1 MTDENLKLNLVDY
14 ARRAYNRGLVG
25 GTGGNFSAR
34 LGSGKMAITASGL
47 NLGDTS
53 EENLVEMDIST
64 YEWQNNGPYIPSK
77 EYLFHADILRL
88 RPEIGAVLHIH
99 PPYATAFAVLKRDI
113 PMVTD
118 AAFKQPEMPRV
129 PFAPSGTEEL
139 QQNVVNAIN
148 ANPDC
153 KVLLLEQHGIIC
165 LGEDIRWAYD
175 IADLTEEL
183 ARIAFLKE
191 TLESVSF
198 GGGGTD

>member
-1 MTDENLKLNLVDY
+1 MTNDYIKEKLIDY
-14 ARRAYNRGLVG
+14 ARRTYERGLVG

-34 LGSGKMAITASGL
+34 LSDGAMAITASGL

-53 EENLVEMDIST
+53 MENLIEMDITT
-64 YEWQNNGPYIPSK
+64 YEYRPNGPYIPSK

-88 RPEIGAVLHIH
+88 RPDVGAVLHIH

-118 AAFKQPEMPRV
+118 AAFKQPPMPRV
-129 PFAPSGTEEL
+129 PFEPSGTSEL
-139 QQNVVNAIN
+139 QANVVEAIN
-148 ANPDC
+148 TNPGC

-183 ARIAFLKE
+183 ARIAYLTE
-191 TLESVSF
+191 TLS
-198 GGGGTD
+198 